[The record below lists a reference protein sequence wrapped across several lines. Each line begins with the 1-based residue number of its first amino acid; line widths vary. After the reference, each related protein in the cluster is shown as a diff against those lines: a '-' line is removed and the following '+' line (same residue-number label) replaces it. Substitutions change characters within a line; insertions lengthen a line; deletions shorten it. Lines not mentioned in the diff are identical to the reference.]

1 MVEIHI
7 MNYNIIPL
15 KENYTLSVIM
25 IGCRVWIEENAVV
38 LSGVK
43 IGDCRIIG
51 ANSAVI
57 KDAPACSVV
66 AGNQA

>member
-1 MVEIHI
+1 
-7 MNYNIIPL
+7 
-15 KENYTLSVIM
+15 M